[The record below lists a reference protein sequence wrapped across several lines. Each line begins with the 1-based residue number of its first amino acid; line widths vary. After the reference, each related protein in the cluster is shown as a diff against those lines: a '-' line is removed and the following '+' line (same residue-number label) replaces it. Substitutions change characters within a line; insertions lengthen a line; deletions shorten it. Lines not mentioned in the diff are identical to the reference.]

1 MWQRNEHG
9 GSRAVSRHGTHRGVK
24 ILVRADLAAPCS
36 TGRRLLL
43 ERAIELACLHGASGM
58 APPRKPDASP
68 LPDATLPLRDVLHAS
83 QSMFTEKHLSTNS
96 LLSTDYGIE

>member
-58 APPRKPDASP
+58 APPRKPNAVARSF
-68 LPDATLPLRDVLHAS
+68 HAS

>member
-58 APPRKPDASP
+58 APPRKPSRM
-68 LPDATLPLRDVLHAS
+68 PLREVFTHRNQCS
-83 QSMFTEKHLSTNS
+83 QKSTCQQILYYQRITE
-96 LLSTDYGIE
+96 

>member
-58 APPRKPDASP
+58 APPRKPDA
-68 LPDATLPLRDVLHAS
+68 TLPLREVLHAS